1 MKLLKTILQDYM
13 PIVVPVIGCMELHDL
28 QVEKYIGTCRGSHNS
43 FRLLEGLKPRGPETH
58 PYSSTRVGVCMDPAM
73 GK

>member
-28 QVEKYIGTCRGSHNS
+28 QVEEYTGTRRGNHNS
-43 FRLLEGLKPRGPETH
+43 SRLLKDLKHSDKVEEH
-58 PYSSTRVGVCMDPAM
+58 IECFNQVSKNLS
-73 GK
+73 